1 MRVARWSGGSSPY
14 GKENRGG
21 IQGGVRGAAAEE
33 LENARRWFNMTES
46 NVLVKRQRE
55 RELKQHQDR
64 ILNMRPCI
72 DTKPGIV
79 RQSLS
84 PVTKRPARVRID
96 KGTEPRCCNSVKR
109 SNVLV
114 QSNVRKV
121 VRWSSPFGVS
131 YYQWCSCGL
140 NSAIS
145 SITWRMVT
153 SWEFISRSCTLNSL
167 AMLLNGLTSS

>member
-1 MRVARWSGGSSPY
+1 
-14 GKENRGG
+14 
-21 IQGGVRGAAAEE
+21 
-33 LENARRWFNMTES
+33 MTES

-96 KGTEPRCCNSVKR
+96 KGKLRQIEQQNHRLLMRLRYIHKHYSLYMPRKSVYLQR
-109 SNVLV
+109 GEAG
-114 QSNVRKV
+114 
-121 VRWSSPFGVS
+121 RWVKI
-131 YYQWCSCGL
+131 L
-140 NSAIS
+140 
-145 SITWRMVT
+145 SI
-153 SWEFISRSCTLNSL
+153 LH
-167 AMLLNGLTSS
+167 